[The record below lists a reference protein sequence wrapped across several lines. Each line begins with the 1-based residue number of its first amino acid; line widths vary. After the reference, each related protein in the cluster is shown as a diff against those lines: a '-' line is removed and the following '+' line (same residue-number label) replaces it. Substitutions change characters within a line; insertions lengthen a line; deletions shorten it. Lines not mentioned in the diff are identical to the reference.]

1 MARLIVESQGTRREV
16 RVTGPLTVGRS
27 PSASIPIDDKT
38 LSREHTQFYLDRG
51 RLCVRDLESKNGTFL
66 NGQLLKGPA
75 VLKPGDKVRVGDA
88 VFSPVLE
95 QGDAMPAVA
104 AALAA
109 PPPRAAAVSAGT
121 ATATAASPVSRG
133 RDRAPLSTMPAAAGI
148 FLYRL
153 ILLGVVVGGA
163 WFSKGLFHT
172 FLLPHLPR

>member
-51 RLCVRDLESKNGTFL
+51 RLCVRDLESKNGTYL
-66 NGQLLKGPA
+66 NGQLLKGPT

-104 AALAA
+104 AVLAA
-109 PPPRAAAVSAGT
+109 PPPRPAAVSGGT
-121 ATATAASPVSRG
+121 ATATAAPVSRG
-133 RDRAPLSTMPAAAGI
+133 RDRAPLSTMPGAAGV
-148 FLYRL
+148 FFYRL